1 MRVFDVLNLLR
12 LAGPSGTWALATHA
26 ARLRRINRLCLI
38 VTGLT
43 ALEKRGLNEELL
55 SAGGLDL
62 RRHDDLDRH
71 TLGALLEY
79 LYEVA
84 VLDEVV
90 PGVYR
95 AHNRR
100 RFRRLLR
107 VMYGYYAY
115 HEPVQMLDKLITGEC
130 AYGRDVARDDRYDAM
145 ASADLTSHFSYPFSA
160 NLLDGRPFRTLV
172 DMGSGT
178 GRYCVFM
185 ADRFPE
191 ARFYGVDLSER
202 AVNEGRA
209 QGHESDRVRLRTGDM
224 TKLESIDLGHGGVDV
239 FSFMFVLHEFRD
251 AMVRSILRSIRE
263 THPAATVLLT
273 ELTAKPSHAVRKQRR
288 SLFPEL
294 KLVHELSDQIIRTPD
309 RWKELFAGAGFCL
322 LADRSNAL
330 TDHVAMLFA
339 TAA

>member
-1 MRVFDVLNLLR
+1 
-12 LAGPSGTWALATHA
+12 
-26 ARLRRINRLCLI
+26 
-38 VTGLT
+38 
-43 ALEKRGLNEELL
+43 
-55 SAGGLDL
+55 
-62 RRHDDLDRH
+62 
-71 TLGALLEY
+71 
-79 LYEVA
+79 
-84 VLDEVV
+84 
-90 PGVYR
+90 
-95 AHNRR
+95 
-100 RFRRLLR
+100 
-107 VMYGYYAY
+107 MYGYYAY

-160 NLLDGRPFRTLV
+160 DLLDGRAFRTLV

-251 AMVRSILRSIRE
+251 AMVRSILRSIRD

-339 TAA
+339 AAA